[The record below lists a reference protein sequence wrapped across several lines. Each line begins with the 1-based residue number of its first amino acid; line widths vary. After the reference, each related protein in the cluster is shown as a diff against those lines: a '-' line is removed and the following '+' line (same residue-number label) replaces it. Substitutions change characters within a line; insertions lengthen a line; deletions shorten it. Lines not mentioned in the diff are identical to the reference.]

1 MKVLITGGA
10 GFIGSNL
17 AKYFLKEGVA
27 VVILDNLSTGT
38 RENIP
43 DHRDL
48 TFVKGDIL
56 DTKVLEHAIAGC
68 DRVCH
73 LAAAVG
79 NVRSIETPEQDS
91 RINVLGTLSV
101 LDAARKT
108 GIRKFVYSSSAAI
121 FGEPMALPLD
131 EEHPLAPDS
140 PYGVSKLAGELHA
153 RCYAKLYDMDVICL
167 RYFNVYGPNQR
178 FDAYGNV
185 IPIFATKKRKGEPF
199 TIYGDGEQTRD
210 FVHVEDVAQAN
221 FLAATRSNVSGTYN
235 IGSGLS
241 ITVNQLA
248 NIMNEA
254 GEESAVKV
262 KYMDARK
269 GEVKH
274 SLADIG
280 KARKK
285 LGYAPARELESGLA
299 DYMKWMRS
307 L

>member
-17 AKYFLKEGVA
+17 AKYFLKKGVA
-27 VVILDNLSTGT
+27 VVVLDNLSTGY
-38 RENIP
+38 RENVP
-43 DHRDL
+43 NHRDL
-48 TFVKGDIL
+48 IFIEGDIL
-56 DTKVLEHAIAGC
+56 DTKVLEHAISGC

-79 NVRSIETPEQDS
+79 NVRSIETPAQDS
-91 RINVLGTLSV
+91 NINVLGTLGV
-101 LDAARKT
+101 LEAARKA

-121 FGEPMALPLD
+121 FGEPVVLPLG
-131 EEHPLAPDS
+131 EEHPLSPDS

-178 FDAYGNV
+178 YDAYGNV
-185 IPIFATKKRKGEPF
+185 IPIFATKKRNGEPF

-210 FVHVEDVAQAN
+210 FVHVDDVAQAN
-221 FLAATRSNVSGTYN
+221 FLAATRPNVGGTYN
-235 IGSGLS
+235 IGSGRS

-254 GEESAVKV
+254 SEEGAVKV

-274 SLADIG
+274 SLANIE

-285 LGYAPARELESGLA
+285 LGYTPARELESGLA
-299 DYMKWMRS
+299 DYMKWMRT